1 MSKKLSHKE
10 KKAQKKQ
17 SKYQQELNAL
27 SEGQGVDE
35 LGNFTVSQSSKA
47 SSKRSTIDNTCVD
60 IKVENFSLS
69 AKGVELFHNAN
80 LQIASGR
87 RYGLVGPN
95 GHGKTTLLR
104 HIASRALAIPSSIDL
119 LYCEQEVEASDESA
133 VNIVLSADKNRVKLL
148 KECSKLEKDETGDNQ
163 MRLTEVY
170 DELKSIEADAAE
182 PRARRILAGL
192 GFTKEMQEKPTKE
205 FSGGWRMR
213 VSLARALFLEPT
225 LLLLDE
231 PTNHLDLNAVIWLDN
246 YLQTWKKTLL
256 VVSHDQSFL
265 NNICT
270 DIIHL
275 DMKKLFYY
283 KGNFTLFKK
292 MYVQKRKELIKEY
305 ELQEKQIR
313 EMKSQGMSKE
323 KAEKQHNH
331 KALKEQARKRVQK
344 DDDDGPQ
351 ELLEKPREYI
361 VKFRFPNPPYL
372 PPPVLGLHDVTF
384 SYPGGKVLLEKV
396 NFGLDMESRVAVVG
410 PNGIGKSTFL
420 NLLKGELTSNKGELR
435 KSPRLRIGK
444 FDQHSGEHL
453 FPDDTPC
460 EYLMKLF
467 NLPYEKSRRQLGM
480 FGLPSYAHTI
490 PIRDLSGGQKA
501 RVALAEL
508 TLNNPDI
515 LILDEPTNNLDIESI
530 DALAEAIKNYQ
541 GGVILVSHDERLIR
555 ETDCELWALEKKAVR
570 KFNGDFDDYREKLLT
585 SLGEALVHNP
595 SVAADMDDDDE
606 YDD

>member
-10 KKAQKKQ
+10 KKQAKKQ
-17 SKYQQELNAL
+17 SKYQQELSAL
-27 SEGQGVDE
+27 SGGQGTDDLE
-35 LGNFTVSQSSKA
+35 NFTVSQNSKA
-47 SSKRSTIDNTCVD
+47 SSKRSTVDNTCVD

-69 AKGVELFHNAN
+69 AKGVELFHNAS
-80 LQIASGR
+80 LHIASGR

-104 HIASRALAIPSSIDL
+104 HIASRALAIPSTIDL

-133 VNIVLSADKNRVKLL
+133 VSIVLSADKNRVKLL
-148 KECSKLEKDETGDNQ
+148 KECSKLESEESGDNQ

-192 GFTKEMQEKPTKE
+192 GFTKEMQEKATKE

-292 MYVQKRKELIKEY
+292 MYVQKRKELTKEY

-323 KAEKQHNH
+323 KAEKQHSH

-344 DDDDGPQ
+344 DDDDEPQ

-361 VKFRFPNPPYL
+361 VKFRIPNPPFL

-384 SYPGGKVLLEKV
+384 GYPGGKVLLEKV

-420 NLLKGELTSNKGELR
+420 NLLKGELSPNKGELR

-467 NLPYEKSRRQLGM
+467 NLVYEKSRRQLGM

-530 DALAEAIKNYQ
+530 DALAEAINNYK

-555 ETDCELWALEKKAVR
+555 ETDCELWALEKKNVR

-585 SLGEALVHNP
+585 SLGEAMVYNP
-595 SVAADMDDDDE
+595 SVAAEMDDEDD
-606 YDD
+606 D

>member
-10 KKAQKKQ
+10 KKQLKKQ
-17 SKYQQELNAL
+17 SKYQQELSAL
-27 SEGQGVDE
+27 SGGQGTDE
-35 LGNFTVSQSSKA
+35 LENFTVSQSSKA
-47 SSKRSTIDNTCVD
+47 SSKRSTVDDNSVD

-104 HIASRALAIPSSIDL
+104 HIATRALAIPSSIDL
-119 LYCEQEVEASDESA
+119 LYCEQEVEASDDSA

-148 KECSKLEKDETGDNQ
+148 KECSKLERDESGDNQ
-163 MRLTEVY
+163 LRLTEVY

-192 GFTKEMQEKPTKE
+192 GFTTIYIP
-205 FSGGWRMR
+205 
-213 VSLARALFLEPT
+213 
-225 LLLLDE
+225 
-231 PTNHLDLNAVIWLDN
+231 NAVIWLDN

-292 MYVQKRKELIKEY
+292 MYVQKRKELTKEY

-323 KAEKQHNH
+323 KAERQHSH

-344 DDDDGPQ
+344 DDDDEPK

-384 SYPGGKVLLEKV
+384 GYPGGKVLLEKV
-396 NFGLDMESRVAVVG
+396 NFGLDMESRVALVG

-420 NLLKGELTSNKGELR
+420 NLLKGELTPNKGELR

-555 ETDCELWALEKKAVR
+555 ETDCELWALEKKNIR

-585 SLGEALVHNP
+585 SLGEAMVYNP
-595 SVAADMDDDDE
+595 SVAAEQDDDE
-606 YDD
+606 DYED